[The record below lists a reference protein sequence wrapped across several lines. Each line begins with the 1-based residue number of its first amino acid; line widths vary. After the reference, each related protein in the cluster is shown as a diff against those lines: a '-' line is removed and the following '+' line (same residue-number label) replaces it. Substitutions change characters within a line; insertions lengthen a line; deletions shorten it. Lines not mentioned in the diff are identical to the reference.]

1 MKITAIEKNKGS
13 RYTIYIDDEYWYI
26 LDIELIAANGIREGL
41 CCDEAFLEDVRM
53 QAERR
58 KAKERAL
65 YLLEYRDH
73 TRKELVDKLKR
84 SVSPEIA
91 EETADRM
98 EELGFLDDERYAE
111 DVAGWLL
118 TQKRLGKRAALFKM
132 QQKGFS
138 REVAEE
144 ALRLVDSDPKDAIRE
159 LVEQRYERYLVDQK
173 GVQKVTNALVR
184 LGHSYYDIKEV
195 IREYYENEDDYE

>member
-1 MKITAIEKNKGS
+1 MKITGVEKKQGT
-13 RYTIYIDDEYWYI
+13 RYTVFVDDEYWYI

-41 CCDEAFLEDVRM
+41 CCDEAFLEDVRQ

-84 SVSPEIA
+84 SVSAEIA

-111 DVAGWLL
+111 SMAAWLL
-118 TQKRLGKRAALFKM
+118 HTKRLGKRAALFKM

-138 REVAEE
+138 RAVAEE
-144 ALRLVDSDPKDAIRE
+144 ALRLNDCDPKEALRE
-159 LVEQRYERYLVDQK
+159 LLEQRYARYLTDQK
-173 GVQKVTNALVR
+173 GVQKVTNALAR
-184 LGHSYYDIKEV
+184 LGHSYADIKEV
-195 IREYYENEDDYE
+195 IREYYEGGDDF